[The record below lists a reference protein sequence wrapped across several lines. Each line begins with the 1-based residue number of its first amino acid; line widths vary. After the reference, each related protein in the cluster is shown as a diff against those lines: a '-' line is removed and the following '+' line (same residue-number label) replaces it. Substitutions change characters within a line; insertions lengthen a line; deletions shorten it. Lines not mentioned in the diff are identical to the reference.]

1 MSKKN
6 LKRLMV
12 FFGTIIIL
20 MLLILLALRAAY
32 VQNLIKSKVLT
43 MLSEQY
49 EADFSIGHI
58 FIKGFDEADLDQIL
72 FRDQLG
78 DTLLYAEHIKV
89 DIGLFSLLNKDIW
102 LDEVIVTN
110 VRAKIYDIGPDSM
123 NFTFLIPPKDTTG
136 IIDTT
141 TAKWKFG
148 LGKAVLRHPNISY
161 RTQEQRILATDK
173 ELSISFDEFD
183 LEKRLLEI
191 DELKSEYLNVVIQ
204 TLQQASSSGPFTL
217 PNLDWNFIA
226 QDINLVAGSFKI
238 IGLKDTLMITDA
250 SAAMKNSQFFK
261 GNLTSSITSISGN
274 YNDLIFLV
282 DAKTGIRLDS
292 LGGNI
297 EKFELSTTEDQARIA
312 GASFLFSGKNAVAND
327 VNLQMSAQTINL
339 LRDFI
344 PQNTRLQKESPLTLL
359 ASSLEYNDTTFNGEN
374 IDLKYG
380 NVIAASGDV
389 QIDQLRDK
397 DPYLVARLNQ
407 LQANLAS
414 LDYVLEDL
422 TIPAEYRQYKNISG
436 AASIY
441 GRLND
446 LNIEMLNLKVDSD
459 IRLNAK
465 GIVRHLN
472 DGKTLDFD
480 VNVTELSAKSD
491 RLPLPEVS
499 SIDLQSLGRMNF
511 SGKLKGSPSKIKI
524 DGILASDVGNLISD
538 IQLDIPQQAENLS
551 YAGKLAL
558 KEFDLGTFLKNDEI
572 GKVSFDLML
581 DGQGTT
587 AESINS
593 SIQGTISS
601 ATFRGYT
608 YNGIQVDANFT
619 DQTINGKLSM
629 DDQNAKFD
637 YHGKIVLGDGFYNFD
652 FDLNLDT
659 LRTKDLALMDQSL
672 NLSGKVHSSFQI
684 PLSPDQN
691 SVLDIRNFHMSNDHS
706 SFRSDSVVFNASKKE
721 DSTFINM
728 SSNFGQIDANGVYTL
743 QDLPKAFNAF
753 VEHHWSTDS
762 LHRSENFTSENI
774 HITSNLHTLQ
784 PIAIVMHD
792 SLMQVGHADLDLQIG
807 FKDYTADGYIHV
819 DSFIYDDIIVQKI
832 NTLVSTSS
840 DELNIDVDTKNSQIK
855 GQYVDIMT
863 MTNKIDDRKITSEF
877 QARDGDNIPRLK
889 FEFYITEEK
898 GVINISLRDS
908 FILNQKD
915 WMVDEDNKIAISN
928 EGLFIDKFAIT
939 DQNEYL
945 TIQSSSDQKD
955 LNVDFKNFEIGQFPT
970 LLTSQPSKFKGRVNG
985 DLDVKDINTDLYF
998 VINLAIDSMVYD
1010 SSKVGVLTVEGNTNP
1025 RTNEVTTDFTL
1036 IGPTNDVKGKG
1047 TYNIRSRKADFDV
1060 DLISLDIV
1068 ILNPFLSEFMVDSK
1082 GNVHG
1087 SASLK
1092 GDIDQPAING
1102 VLTFDSVTTTI
1113 VANNTTYQ
1121 IDDHT
1126 ITFDNETIDIGSL
1139 DIKDGEGNT
1148 ASFSG
1153 KIYHEFLENIRLDL
1167 NLNTDKFTF
1176 LNTTDDENPVF
1187 YGKVILDANASIKG
1201 PPTLLDVEVV
1211 ATTLENSTF
1220 TLSPFAGENLQI
1232 EEQFLTFGK
1241 PQELA
1246 DSTAEYLLDLNRAFP
1261 FDVNLLLNATNETK
1275 FTFVIDPVSGDRIEA
1290 NGNGDLNVKLRP
1302 DGSQEI
1308 VGIYTVEDGTYN
1320 FSYGDFISKKFKVNP
1335 GGTVKFE
1342 GDPLNAVLDI
1352 DAVYD
1357 VYTTTY
1363 ELIKNEVSISEAEA
1377 AAAKRRTTV
1386 KVYLSLEGTLESPN
1400 ISLNIEVPELQSS
1413 NLVSAIDRKLQELR
1427 NNPNELNNQVFGL
1440 LIFDSFLLSDNVSTG
1455 FDKFGSNLAL
1465 KSLSSLVTSQL
1476 NRLTNNLKGVDI
1488 NVNVNSYESGY
1499 INNNTGGNVTEVGLE
1514 VSKQLFN
1521 DRLSISAGG
1530 NLNINE
1536 GATSGGYSSFIGDF
1550 VLNYKLTDDGRYQVR
1565 VFSKSDYDRLLN
1577 ANTNRNGVSIFFNQS
1592 FDSKTD
1598 GKK

>member
-1 MSKKN
+1 M
-6 LKRLMV
+6 
-12 FFGTIIIL
+12 
-20 MLLILLALRAAY
+20 
-32 VQNLIKSKVLT
+32 
-43 MLSEQY
+43 
-49 EADFSIGHI
+49 
-58 FIKGFDEADLDQIL
+58 
-72 FRDQLG
+72 
-78 DTLLYAEHIKV
+78 
-89 DIGLFSLLNKDIW
+89 
-102 LDEVIVTN
+102 
-110 VRAKIYDIGPDSM
+110 
-123 NFTFLIPPKDTTG
+123 
-136 IIDTT
+136 
-141 TAKWKFG
+141 
-148 LGKAVLRHPNISY
+148 
-161 RTQEQRILATDK
+161 
-173 ELSISFDEFD
+173 
-183 LEKRLLEI
+183 
-191 DELKSEYLNVVIQ
+191 
-204 TLQQASSSGPFTL
+204 
-217 PNLDWNFIA
+217 
-226 QDINLVAGSFKI
+226 
-238 IGLKDTLMITDA
+238 
-250 SAAMKNSQFFK
+250 
-261 GNLTSSITSISGN
+261 
-274 YNDLIFLV
+274 
-282 DAKTGIRLDS
+282 
-292 LGGNI
+292 
-297 EKFELSTTEDQARIA
+297 
-312 GASFLFSGKNAVAND
+312 
-327 VNLQMSAQTINL
+327 
-339 LRDFI
+339 
-344 PQNTRLQKESPLTLL
+344 
-359 ASSLEYNDTTFNGEN
+359 
-374 IDLKYG
+374 
-380 NVIAASGDV
+380 
-389 QIDQLRDK
+389 
-397 DPYLVARLNQ
+397 
-407 LQANLAS
+407 
-414 LDYVLEDL
+414 
-422 TIPAEYRQYKNISG
+422 
-436 AASIY
+436 
-441 GRLND
+441 
-446 LNIEMLNLKVDSD
+446 
-459 IRLNAK
+459 
-465 GIVRHLN
+465 
-472 DGKTLDFD
+472 
-480 VNVTELSAKSD
+480 
-491 RLPLPEVS
+491 
-499 SIDLQSLGRMNF
+499 
-511 SGKLKGSPSKIKI
+511 
-524 DGILASDVGNLISD
+524 
-538 IQLDIPQQAENLS
+538 
-551 YAGKLAL
+551 
-558 KEFDLGTFLKNDEI
+558 
-572 GKVSFDLML
+572 
-581 DGQGTT
+581 
-587 AESINS
+587 
-593 SIQGTISS
+593 
-601 ATFRGYT
+601 
-608 YNGIQVDANFT
+608 
-619 DQTINGKLSM
+619 
-629 DDQNAKFD
+629 
-637 YHGKIVLGDGFYNFD
+637 
-652 FDLNLDT
+652 
-659 LRTKDLALMDQSL
+659 
-672 NLSGKVHSSFQI
+672 
-684 PLSPDQN
+684 
-691 SVLDIRNFHMSNDHS
+691 
-706 SFRSDSVVFNASKKE
+706 
-721 DSTFINM
+721 
-728 SSNFGQIDANGVYTL
+728 
-743 QDLPKAFNAF
+743 
-753 VEHHWSTDS
+753 
-762 LHRSENFTSENI
+762 
-774 HITSNLHTLQ
+774 
-784 PIAIVMHD
+784 
-792 SLMQVGHADLDLQIG
+792 
-807 FKDYTADGYIHV
+807 
-819 DSFIYDDIIVQKI
+819 
-832 NTLVSTSS
+832 VSTSS